1 MDIPKE
7 KSGVR
12 ELLVRRVKWGPFHP
26 QASSL
31 GGIWCEARDGWAPR
45 RAECMVGIAVGET
58 TGWQQGGVSVPGR
71 KMGISE
77 KDFEKLSN
85 REDSLFVPPPLSVNS
100 QEKEGP

>member
-1 MDIPKE
+1 
-7 KSGVR
+7 
-12 ELLVRRVKWGPFHP
+12 
-26 QASSL
+26 
-31 GGIWCEARDGWAPR
+31 
-45 RAECMVGIAVGET
+45 MVGIAVGET